1 MVKSVHA
8 PDTGIEKD
16 VPPSNTAAS
25 ALLITPAFTRFPR
38 PGQREP
44 FSGLCRSQLFALI
57 KSGRVKSHSLKMPG
71 CSRGVRLICCASL
84 RAAIESFGDGQQEGS
99 AETADAPAMPTP
111 ANQGQP

>member
-1 MVKSVHA
+1 MVKPVDA
-8 PDTGIEKD
+8 RDNGDRKVVT
-16 VPPSNTAAS
+16 PSNAAS
-25 ALLITPAFTRFPR
+25 SALQISPAFTRFPR

-84 RAAIESFGDGQQEGS
+84 RAVIESFGDGQQSGGVE
-99 AETADAPAMPTP
+99 
-111 ANQGQP
+111 